1 MDLSWILLALFLI
14 ALIRGVIKAMGRSM
28 VKNVMRLCS
37 VTAAFLVAL
46 GLQIWGI
53 FQSIANTIISS
64 AMDSLVEYV
73 DIRGM
78 LDGVPGADK
87 IVFAFLSTIIG
98 MMIFII
104 AFFIILNIF
113 SIVAYYVSRIFLKLF
128 PKKEKPVETSN
139 AEESTSEAKESTS
152 EAKESNPRV
161 EANTEYVPL
170 LNSEARSE
178 ITSITEVATDTKDES
193 ETTAITEEVS
203 EVKIESI
210 TSAEEP
216 KSDKKKP
223 KKEKNEK
230 KKAGKKKPTEFFAD
244 CAWKRAISIAT
255 GIISSL
261 LVFAIL
267 LMPIFYIMNAALMAT
282 DALKDTDATDSQIY
296 KILDIADDY
305 VVDSYR
311 HSFVYGFYNA
321 IAVDDLMNYTAKM
334 GGRITLDDGR
344 VVYSD
349 DLLKGLLTHGISAAM
364 QLTSENSECKDVAED
379 VKAVVSNPAVSTV
392 LADLLTSY
400 IADIEIEEAEE
411 TDLIGGLIN
420 NFIEIYKNADKA
432 TIEKDISALGE
443 VFGVLA
449 EKKLLAAVV
458 ANNVDFEEILEDKQI
473 LSDTVEAIS
482 GLSAF
487 GPTVEGAFELG
498 VEVLG
503 ETLMIPADD
512 AAAYE
517 IFIDDILDSM
527 IKDKDAAFDSK
538 FNAAAY
544 VNYCITENKPIS
556 SYKALDSYVKQWKKV
571 QAAFAH
577 ASEDKSYGSF
587 TIEVNGK
594 LYVEDGGYMVAY
606 TDAYKDKVSPIAG
619 IINELTRTSA
629 GGKLSIADLY
639 ARLEAYLASSRASGA
654 SAELARGIL
663 APDSFITKSVT
674 LEKMMAST
682 RFDDWTDEEKRNDS
696 RLCVD
701 IIVDLLDLVDS
712 LENMS
717 DKEGISAAYDL
728 VDQFVTLGK
737 TMDTMKQ
744 TSCISGLPEL
754 LLEGLIKHD
763 VLSAYM
769 KPAVVFAINDLV
781 ENNDKSYADCMSQIA
796 DQIRFAISTVGGEQK

>member
-46 GLQIWGI
+46 GLHIWGI
-53 FQSIANTIISS
+53 FQSIANTIIQLMINELS
-64 AMDSLVEYV
+64 EYI
-73 DIRGM
+73 DINGII
-78 LDGVPGADK
+78 DGAFGSEK
-87 IVFAFLSTIIG
+87 IIFALLSTIIS
-98 MMIFII
+98 MIIFII
-104 AFFIILNIF
+104 AFFLIRNIF
-113 SIVAYYVSRIFLKLF
+113 DVVNYYVLKASSKLF
-128 PKKEKPVETSN
+128 PKKEKPIETSN

-152 EAKESNPRV
+152 ESEESNPQV

-178 ITSITEVATDTKDES
+178 TTSITEVATDTKDES
-193 ETTAITEEVS
+193 ETTAITEEVA

-210 TSAEEP
+210 TSLEEP

-223 KKEKNEK
+223 KKEKTEK

-255 GIISSL
+255 GVISSL

-282 DALKDTDATDSQIY
+282 DTLEDTDATDSQIY
-296 KILDIADDY
+296 KILDVVDDY
-305 VVDSYR
+305 FVGSYR
-311 HSFVYGFYNA
+311 QSFVRGFYSA
-321 IAVDDLMNYTAKM
+321 IAIDDLINYIAKM
-334 GGRITLDDGR
+334 GGRIELDDGR
-344 VVYSD
+344 VVYAG
-349 DLLKGLLTHGISAAM
+349 DLLNGLLTHGISAAM
-364 QLTSENSECKDVAED
+364 QLTSEKSECKDVAED
-379 VKAVVSNPAVSTV
+379 VKAVVSNPALSAV
-392 LADLLTSY
+392 LADLLVSL
-400 IADIEIEEAEE
+400 IADVELGETDE
-411 TDLIGGLIN
+411 TDLIGGLID
-420 NFIEIYKNADKA
+420 NFIETYKGADQA
-432 TIEKDISALGE
+432 TIERDIAALGE
-443 VFGVLA
+443 VLGVLA
-449 EKKLLAAVV
+449 EKKLLV
-458 ANNVDFEEILEDKQI
+458 AFVSNKVDVEVILGDREI
-473 LSDTVEAIS
+473 LSDTVTAIS

-487 GPTVEGAFELG
+487 GPTVSGAFELG
-498 VEVLG
+498 VEILG

-517 IFIDDILDSM
+517 IFVDDILDSM
-527 IKDKDAAFDSK
+527 VKDKEAAFDSK

-544 VNYCITENKPIS
+544 VNYCITENKPIN

-606 TDAYKDKVSPIAG
+606 TDAYKDKASLIAG

-629 GGKLSIADLY
+629 NGRLSRDDLY
-639 ARLEAYLASSRASGA
+639 ARLEAYLASSRASGV
-654 SAELARGIL
+654 SEELAHGIL
-663 APDSFITKSVT
+663 DPESFVTKSVT
-674 LEKMMAST
+674 VEKMMAST
-682 RFDDWTDEEKRNDS
+682 SFDNWSDEEKRNDS

-701 IIVDLLDLVDS
+701 IIIDLLALVDS
-712 LENMS
+712 LENMG
-717 DKEGISAAYDL
+717 DKEGVSAAYDL
-728 VDQFVTLGK
+728 VDQFVALGE
-737 TMDTMKQ
+737 TMDTMKK
-744 TSCISGLPEL
+744 TTCIRGLPEL
-754 LLEGLIKHD
+754 LLEGLVKHD
-763 VLSAYM
+763 MLADYM